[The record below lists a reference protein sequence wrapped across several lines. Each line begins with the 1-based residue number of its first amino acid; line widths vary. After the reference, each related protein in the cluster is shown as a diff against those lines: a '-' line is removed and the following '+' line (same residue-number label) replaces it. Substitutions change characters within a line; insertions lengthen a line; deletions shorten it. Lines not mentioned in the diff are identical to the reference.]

1 MSSSAIKSVVALLVV
16 LLAVAGMLIKF
27 DKMPGVHLQGGAG
40 GGKLGGGGGGSG
52 GGADSGGAGG
62 GAKADDL
69 RLCGLSGSPQHR
81 LAIIN
86 NQTFQEGETA
96 RVEFSGAK
104 VKVRCK
110 EIRTN
115 SVLVQWEGANGPV
128 ELFLGGKRPDNSE
141 PATATAGRPTTNLDD
156 HAAAPDRTTLA
167 APARLPGERVGV
179 ISAAVPTN
187 VTAVQ
192 VEEALKALEVSL
204 DGPGAR

>member
-1 MSSSAIKSVVALLVV
+1 M
-16 LLAVAGMLIKF
+16 
-27 DKMPGVHLQGGAG
+27 
-40 GGKLGGGGGGSG
+40 
-52 GGADSGGAGG
+52 
-62 GAKADDL
+62 
-69 RLCGLSGSPQHR
+69 SGSPQHR

-128 ELFLGGKRPDNSE
+128 ELFLGGKRPENSE
-141 PATATAGRPTTNLDD
+141 PTAGTAVRPATNLN
-156 HAAAPDRTTLA
+156 DR
-167 APARLPGERVGV
+167 
-179 ISAAVPTN
+179 AAVPDKAAQIELPGGRAGAIN
-187 VTAVQ
+187 SAV
-192 VEEALKALEVSL
+192 VRAEDALKPPEISV